1 MIKTTSVLPDFPD
14 FHEFYGYTPEKAL
27 FFDIE
32 TTGLSHKSACVFL
45 IGTIHLEN
53 GSWQLTQYLAEHAS
67 EEKQLLETFLSDAA
81 PYDTLIHFNGSTFD
95 VPFLNAKANAYELTG
110 ISLHGVSGKSSA
122 GNPLRNPPAKLL
134 VQRMF
139 RFPHIPLQQ
148 QKKTPSTSTAHSP
161 SCGIS
166 PDRQV

>member
-53 GSWQLTQYLAEHAS
+53 GSS
-67 EEKQLLETFLSDAA
+67 AA
-81 PYDTLIHFNGSTFD
+81 HP
-95 VPFLNAKANAYELTG
+95 
-110 ISLHGVSGKSSA
+110 VSCRACRRGKTAARDFFVRRSA
-122 GNPLRNPPAKLL
+122 
-134 VQRMF
+134 V
-139 RFPHIPLQQ
+139 
-148 QKKTPSTSTAHSP
+148 
-161 SCGIS
+161 
-166 PDRQV
+166 

>member
-67 EEKQLLETFLSDAA
+67 EEKQLLETF
-81 PYDTLIHFNGSTFD
+81 F
-95 VPFLNAKANAYELTG
+95 VRR
-110 ISLHGVSGKSSA
+110 SA
-122 GNPLRNPPAKLL
+122 
-134 VQRMF
+134 V
-139 RFPHIPLQQ
+139 
-148 QKKTPSTSTAHSP
+148 
-161 SCGIS
+161 
-166 PDRQV
+166 